1 MDSESNSP
9 VEDNQDAASRRA
21 SKARERV
28 RRRRERR
35 GSTPTPSTPTRR
47 VSRQLTP
54 AGGFKLPDFR
64 LPYVRQ
70 LALVALAV
78 VFMIA
83 LIILVGLFKNDPAQ
97 AEPNAV
103 WLSAEWT
110 QTVHD
115 DSDIQSLVEQLRD
128 KKIGTVYAWVGWLRP
143 DGLWGITPDQEG
155 DFNEVETQVQAFS
168 EQFNRLYPEAQLY
181 GWLNIPVLPTADGS
195 SPLASEELLGSV
207 SAFSLRVSNRLN
219 FDGVFLDVEPVFNND
234 NAYLTLLQRV
244 RGTIGQDI
252 LLGASVP
259 PDWTPLDV
267 DVPTPSVIAPGTVW
281 DMEYKQRVAL
291 LVDDLVVQAFNSY
304 LTQPSDYVQWVAYQ
318 VQAYADA
325 VDALQ
330 TTTNIVIGVPMFEEN
345 LPAHDVTVE
354 TLASAINGVQLGLR
368 QAGDAAPIVTGV
380 AIFRE
385 DNMTDDD
392 WHTFDSQW
400 LH

>member
-64 LPYVRQ
+64 VPYVRQ